1 MEKADFMAGQ
11 LRVRIYPDEYTMGA
25 TAARET
31 ADRICR
37 LLEEKPQVNVIF
49 AAAPS
54 QIAFLHCLRAD
65 PRVDWTRVNAFH
77 MDEYIGLE
85 EDSPQRFG
93 NFLKE
98 HLFSKVPLGSVH
110 YIRGDGPDPLRECA
124 RYAGLLEEYPVDIV
138 CLGIGENGHL
148 AFNDPDMA
156 NFQDPLSVKVV
167 QLDEVCRGQQVNEG
181 CFPSL
186 DKVPTHAITLTIPA
200 LLKARWMYCIVPFAG
215 KAAAVKTALTG
226 DISERCPASILR
238 KKEKSCLYLNA
249 ESASLL

>member
-1 MEKADFMAGQ
+1 MEKTDFMAGQ

-31 ADRICR
+31 ADQICR

-65 PRVDWTRVNAFH
+65 PR
-77 MDEYIGLE
+77 
-85 EDSPQRFG
+85 
-93 NFLKE
+93 KE

-110 YIRGDGPDPLRECA
+110 YIRGDGPDPVRECA
-124 RYAGLLEEYPVDIV
+124 RYASLLEEYPVDIV